1 MKISIP
7 QTINFNGV
15 ILLISCFIIS
25 GIIIVPILGFKSVTA
40 IISFILL
47 YTLLYLIFSSMSTQN
62 LYNELPSTLYPSMP
76 HTGLDGIS
84 LNNYVAGTE
93 F

>member
-7 QTINFNGV
+7 NFNINGIV
-15 ILLISCFIIS
+15 KIISCLIIS
-25 GIIIVPILGFKSVTA
+25 AILIFPVLGFKPIA
-40 IISFILL
+40 IICFVLL
-47 YTLLYLIFSSMSTQN
+47 YTLLHLIFSSMSSQN

-84 LNNYVAGTE
+84 LNNYIAGTE

>member
-1 MKISIP
+1 MNISIP
-7 QTINFNGV
+7 QTINFNGL
-15 ILLISCFIIS
+15 ILVISCFIIS
-25 GIIIVPILGFKSVTA
+25 AIIIFPVLGLKSITS

-47 YTLLYLIFSSMSTQN
+47 YALLYLIFSSMSSQN
-62 LYNELPSTLYPSMP
+62 LYNELPTTLYPSMP

-84 LNNYVAGTE
+84 LNNYIAGTE

>member
-15 ILLISCFIIS
+15 ILMISCFIIS
-25 GIIIVPILGFKSVTA
+25 AVIIVPVLGFKSVTA

-62 LYNELPSTLYPSMP
+62 LYNELPTTLYPSMP

-84 LNNYVAGTE
+84 LNNYVAGTQ